1 MKNRVI
7 LLLIIC
13 FFSVSV
19 HAQWTLKTNL
29 PALYINTF
37 DDRNITSKTNYVN
50 AQLVYMDEES
60 HVTKWDT
67 IQIRGRGN
75 STWNM
80 SKKPYRIKF
89 LKKQRFLGEERAN
102 AKSWTLLANAADK
115 TMLRNAITSA
125 MGEFAGLPFNPACK
139 FVDLIMNSTYMGTYQ
154 ISDQVDIKKKRV
166 NIVEQD
172 YPLEPDADIS
182 GGYLLEVDGFQDGN
196 CFISS
201 VYNVPIRIHSPDE
214 DEINDEQNQYI
225 KKHVSIFE
233 NCLKSSDFTHP
244 IKGYRRLID
253 STTLVNW
260 FLCTEISGNID
271 GYYSTYFYKNQA
283 DSIFYWG
290 PLWDYDVAYNNDR
303 RIPNTYNSLMTDV
316 GYGMT
321 KAWLNRMWKDPW
333 FSRLVNRRYN
343 ELLDRGFVE
352 YLYQKI
358 DSLTNL
364 LSRSI
369 QLNYEK
375 WGIRTRMYNEIVLY
389 SSYDQYVYDL
399 KDYISKHSEFLQ
411 QAFANRKPLDPT
423 PPFSPKDYFYR
434 ITNSNTKKAM
444 ETNGNAVVQYTNLE
458 DRLTEDWIIKRAN
471 GHFQIINRDNEMAL
485 NDPTTGAVGPTTN
498 VGTALNTAI
507 PDTIDTRQLW
517 DIIPQGTDGYYNLLN
532 VYSQHI
538 ANLNGGSNADGTK
551 ILSYTND
558 NRNGESKNRLW
569 MITPTKEQL
578 PIEYTGIRELEPDNY
593 ALAYDPIT
601 KELHFGSD
609 TPEALSF
616 KVYVYTLSGKLIGKF
631 LANERFSIQQFSDDV
646 YIVKWNCG
654 GKTKSV
660 KFKK

>member
-19 HAQWTLKTNL
+19 HGQWTLKTNL

-37 DDRNITSKTNYVN
+37 DGRNITSKTNYVN

-89 LKKQRFLGEERAN
+89 LKKQRFMGEERAN
-102 AKSWTLLANAADK
+102 AKSWTLLANAGDK

-125 MGEFAGLPFNPACK
+125 MGEFAGLPFNPAYK
-139 FVDLIMNSTYMGTYQ
+139 FVDLIMNGTYMGTYQ

-172 YPLEPDADIS
+172 YPLEADADIS

-214 DEINDEQNQYI
+214 EEINNEQNQYI

-233 NCLKSSDFTHP
+233 NCLKSTDFTHP

-321 KAWLNRMWKDPW
+321 KAWLNRMWEDPW

-498 VGTALNTAI
+498 IGTALNTAI

-551 ILSYTND
+551 IISYTND
-558 NRNGESKNRLW
+558 NRNGESKNRMW

-616 KVYVYTLSGKLIGKF
+616 KVYVYTLSGKLIGTF
-631 LANERFSIQQFSDDV
+631 LANERFSMQQFSDDV

>member
-1 MKNRVI
+1 MKKRV
-7 LLLIIC
+7 LLLPIIC
-13 FFSVSV
+13 FLAISVYG
-19 HAQWTLKTNL
+19 QWTLKTNL

-37 DDRNITSKTNYVN
+37 DGRNITSKTVYVN
-50 AQLVYMDEES
+50 AQLIYMDEDS

-89 LKKQRFLGEERAN
+89 LNKQRFLGEERAN

-125 MGEFAGLPFNPACK
+125 MGEFAGLPFNPAYK
-139 FVDLIMNSTYMGTYQ
+139 FVDLILNGTYMGTYQ
-154 ISDQVDIKKKRV
+154 ISDQIDIKKKRV

-214 DEINDEQNQYI
+214 DEINNEQNQYI

-244 IKGYRRLID
+244 DKGYRRLID

-321 KAWLNRMWKDPW
+321 KAWLNRMWEDPW

-343 ELLDRGFVE
+343 ELLERGFVE

-364 LSRSI
+364 LTRSI

-399 KDYISKHSEFLQ
+399 KDYIAKHSEFLQ
-411 QAFANRKPLDPT
+411 QAFANRKPLEPT

-434 ITNSNTKKAM
+434 ITNANTKKAI

-458 DRLTEDWIIKRAN
+458 FRMTEDWIIKRTN
-471 GHFQIINRDNEMAL
+471 GHFQIINRDNELAL

-498 VGTALNTAI
+498 VGTPLNTAI
-507 PDTIDTRQLW
+507 PDTVDTRQLW

-538 ANLNGGSNADGTK
+538 ANLNGGSNADGTS
-551 ILSYTND
+551 IISYTND

-569 MITPTKEQL
+569 MITPTDEQL

-601 KELHFGSD
+601 RELHFGSD

-616 KVYVYTLSGKLIGKF
+616 KVYVYTLSGKLIGTF
-631 LANERFSIQQFSDDV
+631 YASDRFSMQQYPDDV
-646 YIVKWNCG
+646 YIVTWNCD

-660 KFKK
+660 KFNK

>member
-1 MKNRVI
+1 MKVRV
-7 LLLIIC
+7 LLLPIIC
-13 FFSVSV
+13 FLAISVYG
-19 HAQWTLKTNL
+19 QWTLKTNL

-37 DDRNITSKTNYVN
+37 DGRNITSKTVYVN
-50 AQLVYMDEES
+50 AQLIYMDEES

-89 LKKQRFLGEERAN
+89 LNKQRFLGEERAN

-125 MGEFAGLPFNPACK
+125 MGEFAGLPFNPAYK
-139 FVDLIMNSTYMGTYQ
+139 FVDLILNGTYMGTYQ

-172 YPLEPDADIS
+172 YPLEADADIS

-214 DEINDEQNQYI
+214 DEINNEQNQYI

-244 IKGYRRLID
+244 DKGYRRLID

-321 KAWLNRMWKDPW
+321 KAWLNRMWEDPW

-343 ELLDRGFVE
+343 ELLERGFVE

-364 LSRSI
+364 LTRSI

-399 KDYISKHSEFLQ
+399 KDYIAKHSEFLQ
-411 QAFANRKPLDPT
+411 QAFSNRKPFDPT

-458 DRLTEDWIIKRAN
+458 FRMTEDWIIKRTN
-471 GHFQIINRDNEMAL
+471 GHFQIINRDNEWAL

-498 VGTALNTAI
+498 VGTPLNTAI
-507 PDTIDTRQLW
+507 PDTVDTRQLW
-517 DIIPQGTDGYYNLLN
+517 DIIPQGTDGYYNLMN

-538 ANLNGGSNADGTK
+538 ANLNGGSNADGTN
-551 ILSYTND
+551 IISYTND

-569 MITPTKEQL
+569 MITPTDEQL

-601 KELHFGSD
+601 RELHFGSD

-616 KVYVYTLSGKLIGKF
+616 KVYVYTLSGKLIGTF
-631 LANERFSIQQFSDDV
+631 YANDRFSMQQYPDDV
-646 YIVKWNCG
+646 YIVTWNCG
-654 GKTKSV
+654 GITKSV

>member
-1 MKNRVI
+1 MKKRV
-7 LLLIIC
+7 LLLPIIC
-13 FFSVSV
+13 FLAISVYG
-19 HAQWTLKTNL
+19 QWTLKTNL

-37 DDRNITSKTNYVN
+37 DGRNITSKTVYVN
-50 AQLVYMDEES
+50 AQLIYMDEDS

-89 LKKQRFLGEERAN
+89 LNKQRFLGEERAN

-125 MGEFAGLPFNPACK
+125 MGEFAGLPFNPAYK
-139 FVDLIMNSTYMGTYQ
+139 FVDLILNGTYMGTYQ
-154 ISDQVDIKKKRV
+154 ISDQIDIKKKRV

-172 YPLEPDADIS
+172 YPLEADADIS

-214 DEINDEQNQYI
+214 DEINNEQNQYI

-244 IKGYRRLID
+244 DKGYRRLID

-321 KAWLNRMWKDPW
+321 KAWLNRMWEDPW

-343 ELLDRGFVE
+343 ELLERGFVE

-364 LSRSI
+364 LTRSI

-399 KDYISKHSEFLQ
+399 KDYIAKHSEFLQ

-423 PPFSPKDYFYR
+423 PLFSPKDYFYR
-434 ITNSNTKKAM
+434 ITNANTKKAM

-458 DRLTEDWIIKRAN
+458 FRMTEDWIIKRTN
-471 GHFQIINRDNEMAL
+471 GHFQIINRDNEWAL

-498 VGTALNTAI
+498 VGTPLNTAI
-507 PDTIDTRQLW
+507 PDTVDTRQLW
-517 DIIPQGTDGYYNLLN
+517 DIVPQGTDGYYNLLN

-538 ANLNGGSNADGTK
+538 ANLNGGSNADGTS
-551 ILSYTND
+551 IISYTND

-569 MITPTKEQL
+569 MITPTDEQL

-593 ALAYDPIT
+593 VLAYDPIT
-601 KELHFGSD
+601 RELHFGSD

-616 KVYVYTLSGKLIGKF
+616 KVYVYTLSGKLIGTF
-631 LANERFSIQQFSDDV
+631 YANDRFSMQQYPDDV

-654 GKTKSV
+654 DKTKSI

>member
-1 MKNRVI
+1 MKNKVI

-19 HAQWTLKTNL
+19 HAQLTLKTNL

-37 DDRNITSKTNYVN
+37 DGRNITSKTNYVN

-102 AKSWTLLANAADK
+102 AKSWTLLANAGDK

-125 MGEFAGLPFNPACK
+125 MGELAGLPFNPAYK
-139 FVDLIMNSTYMGTYQ
+139 FVDLIMNGTYMGTYQ

-172 YPLEPDADIS
+172 YPLEADADIS

-321 KAWLNRMWKDPW
+321 KAWLNRMWEDPW

-352 YLYQKI
+352 YLFQKI

-375 WGIRTRMYNEIVLY
+375 WGIRTRIYNEIVLY

-471 GHFQIINRDNEMAL
+471 GHFQIINRYNEMAL

-558 NRNGESKNRLW
+558 NRNGESKNRMW

-578 PIEYTGIRELEPDNY
+578 PVEYTGIRELEPDNY

-616 KVYVYTLSGKLIGKF
+616 KVYVYTLSGKLIGTF
-631 LANERFSIQQFSDDV
+631 LANERFSMQQFSNDV

>member
-1 MKNRVI
+1 MKKRV
-7 LLLIIC
+7 LLLPIIC
-13 FFSVSV
+13 FLAISVYG
-19 HAQWTLKTNL
+19 QWTLKTNL

-37 DDRNITSKTNYVN
+37 DGRNITSKTVYVN
-50 AQLVYMDEES
+50 AQLIYMDEDS

-89 LKKQRFLGEERAN
+89 LNKQRFLGEERAN

-125 MGEFAGLPFNPACK
+125 MGEFAGLPFNPAYK
-139 FVDLIMNSTYMGTYQ
+139 FVDLILNGTYMGTYQ
-154 ISDQVDIKKKRV
+154 ISDQIDIKKKRV

-172 YPLEPDADIS
+172 YPLEADADIS

-214 DEINDEQNQYI
+214 DEINNEQNQYI

-244 IKGYRRLID
+244 DKGYRRLID

-321 KAWLNRMWKDPW
+321 KAWLNRMWEDPW

-343 ELLDRGFVE
+343 ELLERGFVQ

-364 LSRSI
+364 LTRSI

-399 KDYISKHSEFLQ
+399 KDYIAKHSEFLQ
-411 QAFANRKPLDPT
+411 QAFANRKPLEPT

-434 ITNSNTKKAM
+434 ITNANTKKAI

-458 DRLTEDWIIKRAN
+458 FRMTEDWIIKRTN
-471 GHFQIINRDNEMAL
+471 GHFQIINRDNEWAL

-498 VGTALNTAI
+498 VGTPLNTAI
-507 PDTIDTRQLW
+507 PDTVDTRQLW
-517 DIIPQGTDGYYNLLN
+517 DIVPQGTDGYYNLLN

-538 ANLNGGSNADGTK
+538 ANLNGGSNADGTN
-551 ILSYTND
+551 IISYTND

-569 MITPTKEQL
+569 MITPTDEQL

-593 ALAYDPIT
+593 VLAYDPIT
-601 KELHFGSD
+601 RELHFGSD

-616 KVYVYTLSGKLIGKF
+616 KVYVYTLSGKLIGTF
-631 LANERFSIQQFSDDV
+631 YASDRFSMQHYPDDV
-646 YIVKWNCG
+646 YIVTWNCG
-654 GKTKSV
+654 GITKSL

>member
-1 MKNRVI
+1 MKKRV
-7 LLLIIC
+7 LLLPIIC
-13 FFSVSV
+13 FLAISVYG
-19 HAQWTLKTNL
+19 QWTLKTNL

-37 DDRNITSKTNYVN
+37 DGRNITSKTVYVN
-50 AQLVYMDEES
+50 AQLIYMDEDS

-89 LKKQRFLGEERAN
+89 LNKQRFLGEERAN

-125 MGEFAGLPFNPACK
+125 MGEFAGLPFNPAYK
-139 FVDLIMNSTYMGTYQ
+139 FVDLILNGTYMGTYQ
-154 ISDQVDIKKKRV
+154 ISDQIDIKKKRV

-172 YPLEPDADIS
+172 YPLEADADIS

-214 DEINDEQNQYI
+214 DEINNEQNQYI

-244 IKGYRRLID
+244 DKGYRRLID

-321 KAWLNRMWKDPW
+321 KAWLNRMWEDPW

-343 ELLDRGFVE
+343 ELLERGFVE

-364 LSRSI
+364 LTRSI

-399 KDYISKHSEFLQ
+399 KDYIAKHSEFLQ

-458 DRLTEDWIIKRAN
+458 FRMTEDWIIKRTN
-471 GHFQIINRDNEMAL
+471 GHFQIINRDNEWAL

-498 VGTALNTAI
+498 VGTPLNTAI
-507 PDTIDTRQLW
+507 PDTVDTRQLW
-517 DIIPQGTDGYYNLLN
+517 DIVPQGTDGYYNLLN

-538 ANLNGGSNADGTK
+538 ANLNGGSNADGTN
-551 ILSYTND
+551 IISYTND

-569 MITPTKEQL
+569 MITPTDEQL

-601 KELHFGSD
+601 RELHFGSD

-616 KVYVYTLSGKLIGKF
+616 KVYVYTLSGKLIGTF
-631 LANERFSIQQFSDDV
+631 YASDRFSMQQYPDDV
-646 YIVKWNCG
+646 YIVTWNCG
-654 GKTKSV
+654 GITKNV